1 MIRYMVQFSKQS
13 DVPEGGTSG
22 DLLLLGTSADSVKS
36 FTKKMIK
43 GLKGV
48 ENIYTQHVPRLKQ
61 VVDDVVRGRLKPS
74 SFPYLGTVQLGE
86 GVRPREV
93 IVYIVGGSTYE
104 ESLIVHNYNN
114 NVLPNPSG
122 TNILLGSCTVH
133 NMNSF
138 LEEVKQAVIGSGIV
152 RNS

>member
-1 MIRYMVQFSKQS
+1 MIRYMIQFSKQS
-13 DVPEGGTSG
+13 NVPEAATSG
-22 DLLLLGTSADSVKS
+22 DLLGTSADSVKS

-48 ENIYTQHVPRLKQ
+48 ENIYTQHVPRLKE
-61 VVDDVVRGRLKPS
+61 VLDDIVRGRLKPS
-74 SFPYLGTVQLGE
+74 SFPYLGTIQLGE
-86 GVRPREV
+86 GIKPREV
-93 IVYIVGGSTYE
+93 IVYIIGGSTYE
-104 ESLIVHNYNN
+104 ESLIVHNLNN

-122 TNILLGSCTVH
+122 TSILLGSCTVH

-152 RNS
+152 RNF